1 MKNIKQSIKN
11 KAKATGE
18 FISKNKEIIIPVVTA
33 TVTITYAVLR
43 IKSMTKSKEVEE
55 ETKQV
60 EGNLE
65 DVRDY
70 MIGSKIT
77 NEENDWPIWGGF
89 ISGSNKQSSEE
100 LLEQVIEDINN
111 NNITIQEGKWSKVS

>member
-1 MKNIKQSIKN
+1 
-11 KAKATGE
+11 
-18 FISKNKEIIIPVVTA
+18 
-33 TVTITYAVLR
+33 
-43 IKSMTKSKEVEE
+43 MTKSKEVEE

-89 ISGSNKQSSEE
+89 ISGSYKQSSEE